1 MALLQVFALG
11 AVAADF
17 PASQPS
23 AQVTIRAES
32 VQVQDSAINLEQQ
45 AVQNSQTVTA
55 EDMANDWLEKHHMP
69 RQSIW

>member
-1 MALLQVFALG
+1 MKKTLLTMALLQVFALG

-45 AVQNSQTVTA
+45 AVQNLS
-55 EDMANDWLEKHHMP
+55 LIH
-69 RQSIW
+69 I